1 MLLAVVTALF
11 AVLLGALAAWVV
23 VHFVMDVPFT
33 FSWRAVAMALG
44 LSAGLVVVFGGLGT
58 WQILRTRPVPYL
70 RSE

>member
-1 MLLAVVTALF
+1 
-11 AVLLGALAAWVV
+11 
-23 VHFVMDVPFT
+23 MDVPFT